1 MRKRNTTLPACY
13 ISERTELIAS
23 HRSLPHVRR
32 KDVWSVQS
40 KVETEETQSLE
51 TPAIANWQSIL
62 CKADGPRDR
71 YCEAVA
77 ALNVKVIC
85 ELAPL
90 TRDRLSYES
99 FQQEAVALALSI
111 QDELFRSFALKQVK
125 AFFRRAAA
133 HPWREP
139 KPNCRKTPFMARDR
153 PKWLGQG

>member
-1 MRKRNTTLPACY
+1 MFRLFK
-13 ISERTELIAS
+13 
-23 HRSLPHVRR
+23 
-32 KDVWSVQS
+32 S
-40 KVETEETQSLE
+40 KVESEAQPQTLGETA
-51 TPAIANWQSIL
+51 AIANWQSIL
-62 CKADGPRDR
+62 SKADGPRDR

-90 TRDRLSYES
+90 ARDRPSYES

-125 AFFRRAAA
+125 AFFGRAAA

-139 KPNCRKTPFMARDR
+139 TPDRSKTPFIASDR
-153 PKWLGQG
+153 PKWLGQGWREPVEPNARRRYFEGSAV

>member
-1 MRKRNTTLPACY
+1 MFGLFK
-13 ISERTELIAS
+13 
-23 HRSLPHVRR
+23 
-32 KDVWSVQS
+32 S
-40 KVETEETQSLE
+40 KVESEAQPHTLGETTAL
-51 TPAIANWQSIL
+51 ANWQSIL
-62 CKADGPRDR
+62 SKADGPRDR

-90 TRDRLSYES
+90 TRDRPSYES

-111 QDELFRSFALKQVK
+111 QDELFRNFALKQVK

-139 KPNCRKTPFMARDR
+139 KPDCSKTPFIASDR
-153 PKWLGQG
+153 PKWLGQGLREPDEPNARTPLF

>member
-1 MRKRNTTLPACY
+1 MFGLFK
-13 ISERTELIAS
+13 
-23 HRSLPHVRR
+23 
-32 KDVWSVQS
+32 S
-40 KVETEETQSLE
+40 KVESEAQPQTLE
-51 TPAIANWQSIL
+51 TVAIANWQSIL
-62 CKADGPRDR
+62 CKADGRRDS

-90 TRDRLSYES
+90 ARDRLSYEI

-139 KPNCRKTPFMARDR
+139 TPDCSKTPFIASDR
-153 PKWLGQG
+153 PKWFGQGLREPDEPNARTPLF